1 MTRIPSLITAVTA
14 AICACIVTVV
24 PIVIGIRSFM
34 EKAGKETNP
43 CRARSFRMHAYHM
56 KWKLCRETEKQKE
69 KLRERGML
77 K

>member
-1 MTRIPSLITAVTA
+1 MTRIPSLTTAVTA
-14 AICACIVTVV
+14 VVCACIAAA
-24 PIVIGIRSFM
+24 PIIIGIRSFM

-43 CRARSFRMHAYHM
+43 CRARSFRMYAYHM

-69 KLRERGML
+69 KLRERGIL